1 MWGYTLAPA
10 PYAQEALCLYAPYAW
25 EPSYSPGPYERGLA
39 LIGGSAPV
47 YMRGLALYT
56 PLYAGLCPIHAE
68 KNPLYAEKSP
78 EKLRKKF
85 YRKVAENPYSFKS
98 LGETYNRC

>member
-25 EPSYSPGPYERGLA
+25 EPSYSPGPYERGIA

-47 YMRGLALYT
+47 YMRGLALVAPLIRGALPYT
-56 PLYAGLCPIHAE
+56 RGEEPLSSG
-68 KNPLYAEKSP
+68 
-78 EKLRKKF
+78 
-85 YRKVAENPYSFKS
+85 
-98 LGETYNRC
+98 